1 MKRKN
6 TPLVLALLSLVPC
19 VQAQANWTLDSCL
32 SRAQEKSLL
41 VQGSRLDEK
50 SAQSSLDQARK
61 SRLPDL
67 SASINQSLYDSPFA
81 SDPQDHYSLSLG
93 LNSSVELWNGGR
105 QSSSVAQKAYLLQSA
120 RRSGEQIIQ
129 DLHESVISA
138 YMKVWSL
145 TEAEKTAQDALNLSR
160 ENLRQDSL
168 LYNNG
173 SLVKSELALSLATA
187 AGDSLALLQASHSRK
202 LALTSLRQLL
212 EVPAGEAFSLAP
224 PDSVSPSES
233 APLQALQN
241 QAQERSATRQADS
254 LEVLAASSAVD
265 VASAAKYP
273 SITLGASA
281 ATGLRAWES
290 GDYGEQLKV
299 GYNHKIT
306 LGVSIPIVD
315 WGAAEAGVLQ
325 AHIAKER
332 AELSARSHS
341 KELENTIEQLAQQ
354 TEAARLQW
362 QAAELQ
368 LVAQEAAMQA
378 VLDKRELGA
387 VDQVTFIQQKTQL
400 QNAKA
405 KLTQAKYSYLLGS
418 ALLSLYTGEKR

>member
-1 MKRKN
+1 MKLKT
-6 TPLVLALLSLVPC
+6 TPFILALLSLVPFA
-19 VQAQANWTLDSCL
+19 QAQGAWTLDSCL
-32 SRAQEKSLL
+32 ARAKERSLL
-41 VQGSRLDEK
+41 VQSSRLEEK
-50 SAQSSLDQARK
+50 SALSNLDQARK

-67 SASINQSLYDSPFA
+67 SASIGQSLYDSPFA
-81 SDPQDHYSLSLG
+81 ADPQDHYSLSLG

-105 QSSSVAQKAYLLQSA
+105 ESNSVSQKQYLLQSA
-120 RRSGEQIIQ
+120 QLSTEETVQN
-129 DLHESVISA
+129 LHESVIKG
-138 YMKVWSL
+138 YLQVWSL

-173 SLVKSELALSLATA
+173 SLVKSELALSVATA
-187 AGDSLALLQASHSRK
+187 AGDSLGLLQATHSRK

-212 EVPAGEAFSLAP
+212 EVPAGEAFELAP
-224 PDSVSPSES
+224 PDSVLPAES
-233 APLQALQN
+233 ASLEALQSE
-241 QAQERSATRQADS
+241 ASKHSATRQADS
-254 LEVLAASSAVD
+254 LDVLAASAGVD

-306 LGVSIPIVD
+306 LGISIPIVD

-325 AHIAKER
+325 AQVNQER
-332 AELSARSHS
+332 AVLSARTHA

-368 LVAQEAAMQA
+368 LNAQEAAMQA

-400 QNAKA
+400 QSAKA
-405 KLTQAKYSYLLGS
+405 KLNQAKYSYLLGR
-418 ALLSLYTGEKR
+418 ALLSLYTGEKK